1 MTETS
6 IVFTGEAGTGIKTI
20 EGLITKILV
29 KEGLNTYLSKE
40 IMSRIRGGN
49 NTTQLRVSDEKVT
62 AFSEKSNFV
71 IVLSRNSLYRLK
83 DRMDNDTIIIG
94 PKAFI
99 EEEYQ
104 NNYKVNFVEFAE
116 IARGIG
122 SIMYANIVI
131 LGFVA
136 SIFDADE
143 NIAIELLNKKF
154 GKKGQELVDKNI
166 EAYRAGV
173 QLANNLNLKIDIK
186 KDKSLSN
193 KAIINGTQA
202 TALGALAGG
211 CNMVTSYPMA
221 PSTGILMTISD
232 MANDF
237 DVAIEQAEDEI
248 AAINMTLGGWY
259 AGARTMTTTS
269 GGGFA
274 LMGEAISMAG
284 IGELPCVVQLA
295 QRPGPGTGLPTRTE
309 QGDLNLALYAGH
321 GDFPRIL
328 LAPGSL
334 EEAITLGNHAF
345 NVADRYQIPVIFLTD
360 FHFLNQSYNLDD
372 IDFSKLKVENH
383 IVESDKNYLRYKLTE
398 DGISPRS
405 VPGFGEGYVCVDSDE
420 HDESGHI
427 TEEFDVRVAHNEKRN
442 RKLDNLVDVEAKIFG
457 NPNGKKLVVGWG
469 STYGALKEAVDK
481 LDDENIKYAHFTQVY
496 PLPKSTKELLQNA
509 EELIIVENNFTGQFA
524 RLIKMELGIDFDE
537 TILKANGLP
546 FTVEELMRSL
556 GGNK

>member
-1 MTETS
+1 MKETS

-62 AFSEKSNFV
+62 AFSEKSNFI
-71 IVLSRNSLYRLK
+71 IVLSRNSLYRLNN
-83 DRMDNDTIIIG
+83 RMDKDTIIIG

-99 EEEYQ
+99 EETYV

-143 NIAIELLNKKF
+143 NIAINLLKKKF
-154 GKKGQELVDKNI
+154 DKKGQEVIDKNI
-166 EAYRAGV
+166 EAYRTGV
-173 QLANNLNLKIDIK
+173 QLAKELNLKIEIK
-186 KDKSLSN
+186 KNKEISN

-232 MANDF
+232 LANDF

-284 IGELPCVVQLA
+284 IGELPCVIQLA

-321 GDFPRIL
+321 GDFPRVL

-345 NVADRYQIPVIFLTD
+345 NVADKYQIPVIFLTD
-360 FHFLNQSYNLDD
+360 FHFLNQSYNLDN

-383 IVESDKNYLRYKLTE
+383 IVKSEKEYLRYKLTE

-405 VPGFGEGYVCVDSDE
+405 VPAYGKGYVCVDSDE

-427 TEEFDVRVAHNEKRN
+427 TEDFDVRVAHNEKRN
-442 RKLDNLVDVEAKIFG
+442 RKLNNLVDIEPKIFG
-457 NPNGKKLVVGWG
+457 NKNGKKLVVGWG
-469 STYGALKEAVDK
+469 STYGAIKESINK
-481 LDDENIKYAHFTQVY
+481 LDDENIKYAHFTQIY

-509 EELIIVENNFTGQFA
+509 DELIIVENNFTGQFA

-546 FTVEELMRSL
+546 FTVEELMKSL
-556 GGNK
+556 GGIK

>member
-143 NIAIELLNKKF
+143 NIAIELLSKKF

-173 QLANNLNLKIDIK
+173 QLANDLNLKIDIK

-383 IVESDKNYLRYKLTE
+383 IVESDKDYLRYKLTE

>member
-83 DRMDNDTIIIG
+83 DRMDSDTIIIG

-143 NIAIELLNKKF
+143 NIAIELLSKKF

-173 QLANNLNLKIDIK
+173 QLANDLNLKIDIK

-383 IVESDKNYLRYKLTE
+383 IVESDKDYLRYKLTE